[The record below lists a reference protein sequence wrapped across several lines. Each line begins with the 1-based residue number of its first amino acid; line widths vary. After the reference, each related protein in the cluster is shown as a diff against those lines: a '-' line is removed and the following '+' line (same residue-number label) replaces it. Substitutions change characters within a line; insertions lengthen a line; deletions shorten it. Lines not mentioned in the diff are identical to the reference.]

1 MLKHS
6 LSEDA
11 ELRLLMPHHAEAYS
25 ALVIKDHEP
34 LSQFLPW
41 VRADYDV
48 ETAQNFIKRW
58 LQKLADNDGLV
69 FGIFY
74 QGEFAGWI
82 NYHYWNWHAK
92 RTELG
97 YWLGVDYWGKGLM
110 TLAVKAT
117 TNYALTTLGLN
128 RVDALVDVNNEASAA
143 VVKRVGFEMEG
154 VRQQWYRFGDRFI
167 DIAVYTMLAE
177 NWQAEA

>member
-1 MLKHS
+1 MLKHV
-6 LSEDA
+6 LSDDV
-11 ELRLLMPHHAEAYS
+11 ELRLMLPYDAEAYS
-25 ALVIKDHEP
+25 ALVCKDHEP
-34 LSQFLPW
+34 LSEWLPW

-58 LQKLADNDGLV
+58 LQKLADNDGMV

-82 NYHYWNWHAK
+82 NYHFWNWYAG

-97 YWLGVDYWGKGLM
+97 YWLGVDFQGKGIM
-110 TLAVKAT
+110 TRAVQAT
-117 TNYALTTLGLN
+117 TTYALTTLKLN

-143 VVKRVGFEMEG
+143 VVKRLGFTLEG
-154 VRQQWYRFGDRFI
+154 VRRQWFRMGDRHV
-167 DIAVYTMLAE
+167 DIAVYYMLAE
-177 NWQAEA
+177 DWNKD